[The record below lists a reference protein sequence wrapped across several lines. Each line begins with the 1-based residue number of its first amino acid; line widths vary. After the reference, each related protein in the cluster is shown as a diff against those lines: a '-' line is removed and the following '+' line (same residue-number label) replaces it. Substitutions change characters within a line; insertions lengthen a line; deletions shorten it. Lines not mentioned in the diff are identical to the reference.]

1 MIRNVTKLKFD
12 WNKTKV
18 SVSKIPLTMVQ
29 AVVSDAVM
37 ALGDLWAAE
46 ARTWL
51 CPGVEPQPGA
61 SWKPGRGPEH
71 AGCFQMEVISIIPR
85 WLMISYA
92 FLYYIYSIVHFC
104 HTIPN
109 FLRGLSDSHDPLLW
123 ESTENGDS
131 SSIMNHYNHDIS
143 IATIGDEPTR
153 SSRMLAES
161 PMCFFWC
168 GTTGNPWEDG
178 TATTIAPKGA

>member
-61 SWKPGRGPEH
+61 S
-71 AGCFQMEVISIIPR
+71 
-85 WLMISYA
+85 
-92 FLYYIYSIVHFC
+92 
-104 HTIPN
+104 
-109 FLRGLSDSHDPLLW
+109 
-123 ESTENGDS
+123 
-131 SSIMNHYNHDIS
+131 
-143 IATIGDEPTR
+143 
-153 SSRMLAES
+153 
-161 PMCFFWC
+161 
-168 GTTGNPWEDG
+168 
-178 TATTIAPKGA
+178 